1 MNSQFYYMFYVG
13 FVQFISLFT
22 PPVTLEIVY
31 PISYMGVFLFHFH
44 LAQAFVYLYI
54 QYVYTFQLH
63 NIEGVQT
70 STLRWKSFC
79 WKIFLTILIIL
90 VVQPCRYNHCIA
102 GQNSL
107 ITKTKFIST
116 PWPESNPWQKTSHAH
131 LCCELSPMKKL
142 PTTPVGSTPHTPHN
156 DG

>member
-1 MNSQFYYMFYVG
+1 MFYMG
-13 FVQFISLFT
+13 FVEFISLFT

-63 NIEGVQT
+63 NIEGVPT

-79 WKIFLTILIIL
+79 WKIFLTIITIFLSIA
-90 VVQPCRYNHCIA
+90 VPMEKQPKPFQLFSKGKQHYDR
-102 GQNSL
+102 
-107 ITKTKFIST
+107 
-116 PWPESNPWQKTSHAH
+116 
-131 LCCELSPMKKL
+131 
-142 PTTPVGSTPHTPHN
+142 
-156 DG
+156 